1 LPEQALDRVTVLKM
15 WTTWAPHYFLKE
27 KDMGTLEVGKMA
39 DFTVLD
45 KDFFTIPVPEILK
58 IRPQMT
64 VVGGKIRALQS
75 DFAKALGM
83 EPVGYQFPEGYYPWD
98 REL

>member
-1 LPEQALDRVTVLKM
+1 M
-15 WTTWAPHYFLKE
+15 WTTWAPIYLIKE
-27 KDMGTLEVGKMA
+27 KEIGTLEVGKLA

-64 VVGGKIRALQS
+64 VLGGKITALQAG
-75 DFAKALGM
+75 FAGTLGM
-83 EPVGYQFPEGYYPWD
+83 EPVGYQFPDGYYPWD
-98 REL
+98 RNL